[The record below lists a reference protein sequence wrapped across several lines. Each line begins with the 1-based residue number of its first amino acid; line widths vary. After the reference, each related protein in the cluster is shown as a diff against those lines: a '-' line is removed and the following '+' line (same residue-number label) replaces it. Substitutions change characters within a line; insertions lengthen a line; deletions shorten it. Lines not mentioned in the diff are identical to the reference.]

1 MWGNAF
7 EMHEESEIPDQTVF
21 VGEIMDQAALIGFI
35 NAFYNLGHAIISV
48 EQISPEE
55 SAGFDQEK

>member
-1 MWGNAF
+1 
-7 EMHEESEIPDQTVF
+7 MHEESEIPDQTVF

-55 SAGFDQEK
+55 SAGFDQKK